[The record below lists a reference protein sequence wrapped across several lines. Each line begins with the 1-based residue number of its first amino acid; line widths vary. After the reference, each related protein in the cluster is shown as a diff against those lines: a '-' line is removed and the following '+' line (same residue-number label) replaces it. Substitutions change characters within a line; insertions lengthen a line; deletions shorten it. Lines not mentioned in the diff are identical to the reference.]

1 MIHSESVSTWQSL
14 PLLSTVGY
22 RVTCLAS
29 MHAGQKITVN
39 DDLAPEPGIIDAPVV
54 IVLTDYV
61 ATCYSLLEK
70 NEKEKKV
77 FALPFTY
84 TEAAEE
90 E

>member
-1 MIHSESVSTWQSL
+1 M
-14 PLLSTVGY
+14 GY

-39 DDLAPEPGIIDAPVV
+39 DDLAPEPGTIDALVV
-54 IVLTDYV
+54 TVLTDYV

-70 NEKEKKV
+70 NEKEKI
-77 FALPFTY
+77 FGLPFTY